1 VAFRFFKSQTINA
14 AALGLVVIV
23 PLVAYMVRV
32 HSQYWPSIWW
42 SVISISGFAATF
54 HFWRLLKMHEAPI
67 STIAAAAQGYVELYG
82 NARTE
87 QSLRTPYHG
96 IPCVWYRA
104 WVFANVQNPS
114 GTDHFAHNRLLE
126 YAESQSTFILKD
138 ESGQCVVDPKGAEVV
153 FFQARTWRKNNHRYV
168 EEYLPANQPVYVIG
182 QLDTRKETLSP
193 SALNSAVRERLKDM
207 KSKPEQLLHQYD
219 HNLNRQI
226 DMDEWE
232 LARQD
237 VIHQVKSE
245 HAMHAHT
252 GNFLL
257 SKPSDG
263 HMFLIS
269 AKSPIQLRTQHKQW
283 LLVFL
288 FIAATLLVFS
298 LLRV

>member
-1 VAFRFFKSQTINA
+1 MAFRFFKSKTINV
-14 AALGLVVIV
+14 AALGLVVAV
-23 PLVAYMVRV
+23 PFVAYMLRV
-32 HSQYWPSIWW
+32 PSHYWPTIWW

-87 QSLRTPYHG
+87 QPLRTPYHG
-96 IPCVWYRA
+96 IACVWYRA
-104 WVFANVQNPS
+104 WVFANVHNPS
-114 GTDHFAHNRLLE
+114 GTEHFSHNRLLE

-138 ESGQCVVDPKGAEVV
+138 ESGQCVVDPKGAEVIY
-153 FFQARTWRKNNHRYV
+153 FQARTWRKNNHRYV
-168 EEYLPANQPVYVIG
+168 EEYLPANQPIYVIG
-182 QLDTRKETLSP
+182 QLDTRKETLNQSELNQAV
-193 SALNSAVRERLKDM
+193 SAQLKAM
-207 KSKPEQLLHQYD
+207 KSKPEHLLNLYD
-219 HNLNRQI
+219 HDLNGQI

-232 LARQD
+232 QARQD
-237 VIHQVKSE
+237 VIHQAKSA

-269 AKSPIQLRTQHKQW
+269 AKSPLQLRTQHKQW

-288 FIAATLLVFS
+288 LIAVTFLAFS
-298 LLRV
+298 LWRV